1 MNQKPTVTPGTIART
16 LILALALINQ
26 ILTASGH
33 SIIAVSDDDINTL
46 ITTGFTV
53 VSALLAWWKNNSFTK
68 PALKA
73 DDVLR
78 EEKQCEKAA

>member
-16 LILALALINQ
+16 LILAMALINQ

-46 ITTGFTV
+46 ITTSFTV

-73 DDVLR
+73 DEVLR
-78 EEKQCEKAA
+78 EEKQR

>member
-1 MNQKPTVTPGTIART
+1 MKKKQTVTPGTIART

-53 VSALLAWWKNNSFTK
+53 VSALLAWWKNNSFTR

-73 DDVLR
+73 DEVMR

>member
-53 VSALLAWWKNNSFTK
+53 ISALIAWWKNNSFTR

-73 DDVLR
+73 DEVMR

>member
-53 VSALLAWWKNNSFTK
+53 ISALLAWWKNNSFTR

-73 DDVLR
+73 DEVMR

>member
-1 MNQKPTVTPGTIART
+1 MNQKPTVTPGTVART

-73 DDVLR
+73 DEVLR

>member
-53 VSALLAWWKNNSFTK
+53 VSALIAWWKNNSFTK

-73 DDVLR
+73 DEVLR

>member
-53 VSALLAWWKNNSFTK
+53 ISALLAWWKNNSFTK

-73 DDVLR
+73 DVVLR

>member
-53 VSALLAWWKNNSFTK
+53 VSALLAWWKNNSFTQ

-73 DDVLR
+73 DEVMR

>member
-1 MNQKPTVTPGTIART
+1 MNQKQTVTPGTIART

-73 DDVLR
+73 DVVMR
-78 EEKQCEKAA
+78 EEKQCEKAE

>member
-1 MNQKPTVTPGTIART
+1 MNQKQTVTPGTIART

-53 VSALLAWWKNNSFTK
+53 VSALLAWWKNNSFTR

-73 DDVLR
+73 DEVMR

>member
-53 VSALLAWWKNNSFTK
+53 VSALLAWWKNNSFTR

-73 DDVLR
+73 DVVLR

>member
-1 MNQKPTVTPGTIART
+1 MNQKQTVTPGTIART

-53 VSALLAWWKNNSFTK
+53 VSALIAWWKNNSFTR

-73 DDVLR
+73 DEVLR

>member
-33 SIIAVSDDDINTL
+33 SIIAVSDDDVSNL

-53 VSALLAWWKNNSFTK
+53 ISALIAWWKNNSFTR

-73 DDVLR
+73 DEVMR

>member
-1 MNQKPTVTPGTIART
+1 MNQKQTVTPGTIART

-53 VSALLAWWKNNSFTK
+53 GSALLAWWKNNSFTL

-73 DDVLR
+73 DEVMR

>member
-1 MNQKPTVTPGTIART
+1 MNQEPTVTPGPIART

-53 VSALLAWWKNNSFTK
+53 VSALLAWWKNNSFTR

-73 DDVLR
+73 DEVLR

>member
-1 MNQKPTVTPGTIART
+1 MNQKQTVTPGTIART

-33 SIIAVSDDDINTL
+33 SVIAVSDDDVSTL

-53 VSALLAWWKNNSFTK
+53 ISALIAWWKNNSFTR
-68 PALKA
+68 PALRA
-73 DDVLR
+73 DEVMR

>member
-53 VSALLAWWKNNSFTK
+53 ISALLAWWKNNSFTR

-73 DDVLR
+73 DVVLR

>member
-73 DDVLR
+73 DVVLR

>member
-73 DDVLR
+73 DEVLK
-78 EEKQCEKAA
+78 EEKQR

>member
-73 DDVLR
+73 DEVMR

>member
-1 MNQKPTVTPGTIART
+1 MNQKQTVTPGTIART

-53 VSALLAWWKNNSFTK
+53 VSALLAWWKNNSFTR

-73 DDVLR
+73 DVVLR

>member
-53 VSALLAWWKNNSFTK
+53 GSALLAWWKNNSFTK

>member
-1 MNQKPTVTPGTIART
+1 MNQKQTVTPGTIART

-53 VSALLAWWKNNSFTK
+53 VSALIAWWKNNSFTQ

-73 DDVLR
+73 DEVMR
-78 EEKQCEKAA
+78 EEKQR

>member
-1 MNQKPTVTPGTIART
+1 MNQKQTVTPGTIART

-53 VSALLAWWKNNSFTK
+53 VSALIAWWKNNSFTK

-73 DDVLR
+73 DEVLR

>member
-33 SIIAVSDDDINTL
+33 CIIAVSDDDINTL

-53 VSALLAWWKNNSFTK
+53 VSALIAWWKNNSFTR

-73 DDVLR
+73 DEVLR
-78 EEKQCEKAA
+78 EEKQR

>member
-53 VSALLAWWKNNSFTK
+53 VSALLAWWKNNSFTR

-73 DDVLR
+73 DEVLR

>member
-1 MNQKPTVTPGTIART
+1 MNQKPTVTPGTITRT

-73 DDVLR
+73 DEVLR

>member
-73 DDVLR
+73 DEVLR
-78 EEKQCEKAA
+78 EEKQCEKEA

>member
-53 VSALLAWWKNNSFTK
+53 ISALIAWWKNNSFTR

-73 DDVLR
+73 DEVLR

>member
-73 DDVLR
+73 DEVLR

>member
-1 MNQKPTVTPGTIART
+1 MNQKPTVTPGTVART

-53 VSALLAWWKNNSFTK
+53 VSALLAWWKNNSFTR

-73 DDVLR
+73 DVVLR

>member
-53 VSALLAWWKNNSFTK
+53 VSALIAWWKNNSFTR

-73 DDVLR
+73 DEVMR

>member
-1 MNQKPTVTPGTIART
+1 MNQKQTVTPGTIART

-73 DDVLR
+73 DEVLR

>member
-53 VSALLAWWKNNSFTK
+53 GSALLAWWKNNSFTL

-73 DDVLR
+73 DEVMR

>member
-16 LILALALINQ
+16 LILALALINP

-53 VSALLAWWKNNSFTK
+53 VSALLAWWKNNSFTR

-73 DDVLR
+73 DVVLR
-78 EEKQCEKAA
+78 EEKQCEKQA

>member
-53 VSALLAWWKNNSFTK
+53 VSALLAWWKNNSFTQ

-73 DDVLR
+73 DEVMR
-78 EEKQCEKAA
+78 EEKQR

>member
-1 MNQKPTVTPGTIART
+1 MNQKQTVTPGTIART

-33 SIIAVSDDDINTL
+33 SVIAVSDDDVSNL

-53 VSALLAWWKNNSFTK
+53 ISALIAWWKNNSFTR

-73 DDVLR
+73 DEVMR

>member
-1 MNQKPTVTPGTIART
+1 MNQKQTVTPGTIART

-73 DDVLR
+73 DVVLR